1 MQKFYYL
8 LSLFLWG
15 VVNVA
20 SAQVSYRLG
29 MRPKV
34 SQNADTLFVDVYAQ
48 RTGTTSFTFGSSN
61 FLININP
68 AQLDTARSVGGMGI
82 SVQGRWS
89 NNTAQGGDVTQYLP
103 MLLGRSPQTNFVNLQ
118 IRQRT
123 GTGLAGIDVPTD
135 SALIARIFFKI
146 KNCKATAALQ
156 WRVGQQGAGAINTFQ
171 NQSIYSGATFQNPA
185 PILLHRAAAVPNVTF
200 SVTQSS
206 VQFVWQNQ
214 KDITLYQ
221 MNLNAG
227 GWQNLTPSVLDTAY
241 NVTGLTGGQTVTFQV
256 RAIVP
261 CDTVTSALVTA
272 TTTAGCTNLPAAP
285 TGINNTVCGSGKVIL
300 MVASAATEYRWYSA
314 DGTLIAGVTG
324 ATFTTPVLTTTTNY
338 LVSAVAGGCESADRT
353 TVTAFVAAIPPA
365 PLAITGSTNICAGS
379 SQVYSVPNPSLGA
392 TYEWKVQN
400 GTVLSTDANTVN
412 VLWPAT
418 VGTGLISVKE
428 ISAAGCKS
436 ADSLVT
442 NVTISDGITLAA
454 NIPDSVVLGQTLQLS
469 VTAPDADEY
478 SWYFSDDLTRSTGT
492 VITHKFNTEGG
503 FSITL
508 KGKKLGGCED
518 SLRKNILVKRV
529 QVIYVPNAFSPKA
542 NNIENKTLKV
552 YAYGVSNTNFLFE
565 VYNRW
570 GEMVYKTSN
579 FDEINQSGWNGGN
592 QELGVY
598 TYILKGIFSNGQVID
613 QTGTITLIR

>member
-1 MQKFYYL
+1 MQKYYYL

-15 VVNVA
+15 MIGAA
-20 SAQVSYRLG
+20 SAQVGYRLE

-34 SQNADTLFVDVYAQ
+34 SQNADTLFVDVFSL
-48 RTGTTSFTFGSSN
+48 RTTATTFTFGNSN

-89 NNTAQGGDVTQYLP
+89 NNTAQGGDATQYLP
-103 MLLGRSPQTNFVNLQ
+103 MLLGRSPQANFVNLQ

-123 GTGLAGIDVPTD
+123 GTGLSGIEVPTD

-146 KNCKATAALQ
+146 KDCKATAALQ
-156 WRVGQQGAGAINTFQ
+156 WRVGQQGVGAINNFQ
-171 NQSIYSGATFQNPA
+171 NQSIYSGATFINPA
-185 PILLHRAAAVPNVTF
+185 PTLLHRAATVPNVTF

-206 VQFVWQNQ
+206 VAFAWQNQ
-214 KDITLYQ
+214 QNILLYQ
-221 MNLNAG
+221 MNVNGG
-227 GWQNLTPSVLDTAY
+227 GWQNVTPSALDTAY
-241 NVTGLTGGQTVTFQV
+241 NVTGLSGGQTITFQA

-261 CDTVTSALVTA
+261 CDTVTSSLVSA
-272 TTTAGCTNLPAAP
+272 TTTAGCTTLPPAP
-285 TGINNTVCGSGKVIL
+285 TGINNTVCGSGTVVL
-300 MVASAATEYRWYSA
+300 TVASAATEYRWYTA
-314 DGTLIAGVTG
+314 GGTLIAGATG
-324 ATFTTPVLTTTTNY
+324 ATYTTPLLTTTTSY
-338 LVSAVAGGCESADRT
+338 LVSAVVGGCESSDRT
-353 TVTAFVAAIPPA
+353 MVTAFVSPIPAVPTA
-365 PLAITGSTNICAGS
+365 LTGSTNVCVGS
-379 SQVYSVPNPSLGA
+379 SQTYTVTTPTLGA
-392 TYEWKVQN
+392 SYEWKVEN
-400 GTVLSTDANTVN
+400 GTVLSGGINSVD

-418 VGTGLISVKE
+418 VGTGIISVKE
-428 ISAAGCKS
+428 ISSVGCKS
-436 ADSLVT
+436 VDSLVT
-442 NVTISDGITLAA
+442 NVTISQGMTLAA
-454 NIPDSVVLGQTLQLS
+454 NIPDSVVVGQTIQLS

-478 SWYFSDDLTRSTGT
+478 SWYFTDDETRNTGT
-492 VITHKFNTEGG
+492 VITHTFNQEGG

-542 NNIENKTLKV
+542 NSQENKTLKV

-570 GEMVYKTSN
+570 GEMVYKTAN
-579 FDEINQSGWNGGN
+579 FDEINQSGWNGGD

-598 TYILKGIFSNGQVID
+598 TYILKGLFSNGQVID